1 MPKQNIIRKFKK
13 NKGVFI
19 VDNQLNSDAYLLK
32 RMLKNNKISRLK
44 KGVYLHHDYQTYDE
58 RVLIAQ
64 MYPKAV
70 FCLFS
75 AFNFYDLST
84 SLPVK
89 HQIALNRNTKISL
102 PPYPPIQAFYW
113 GDKAYQLGITRVS
126 INKQKITI
134 YDLEK
139 TVCDAIKHRGKIGED
154 ITIEVIKNYINSSN
168 RDLNKL
174 MNYAKTLRIEKITEQ
189 YLKPLL

>member
-89 HQIALNRNTKISL
+89 HQIALNRNTKIS
-102 PPYPPIQAFYW
+102 
-113 GDKAYQLGITRVS
+113 
-126 INKQKITI
+126 
-134 YDLEK
+134 
-139 TVCDAIKHRGKIGED
+139 H
-154 ITIEVIKNYINSSN
+154 
-168 RDLNKL
+168 
-174 MNYAKTLRIEKITEQ
+174 LR
-189 YLKPLL
+189 P

>member
-1 MPKQNIIRKFKK
+1 M
-13 NKGVFI
+13 
-19 VDNQLNSDAYLLK
+19 
-32 RMLKNNKISRLK
+32 
-44 KGVYLHHDYQTYDE
+44 
-58 RVLIAQ
+58 
-64 MYPKAV
+64 
-70 FCLFS
+70 
-75 AFNFYDLST
+75 
-84 SLPVK
+84 
-89 HQIALNRNTKISL
+89 
-102 PPYPPIQAFYW
+102 
-113 GDKAYQLGITRVS
+113 GITRVS